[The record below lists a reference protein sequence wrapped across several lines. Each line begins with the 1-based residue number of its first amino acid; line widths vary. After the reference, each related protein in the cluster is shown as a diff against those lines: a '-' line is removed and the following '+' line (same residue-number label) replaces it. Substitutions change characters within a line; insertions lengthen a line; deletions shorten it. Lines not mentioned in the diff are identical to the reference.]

1 MTPRQSHHPV
11 LPTIRP
17 ATPDDAAA
25 ILAIYRPVV
34 QETAISLEWAV
45 PTLME
50 VQGRISTVL
59 ADGFPWLVAADD
71 GDVIAYAY
79 ASRFR
84 SRTAYDWTAEVSV
97 YVSEDR
103 QRRGTGRAIYG
114 RLLRV
119 LGLQGFHSAYGFATA
134 PNPGSEKLHRS
145 LGFTEVG
152 RFSRVG
158 YKFDKWH
165 DVICWY
171 KPLRHGS
178 GIPGTIRPLSEA
190 LAEVE

>member
-1 MTPRQSHHPV
+1 MTPRENDQRV
-11 LPTIRP
+11 LRAIRP
-17 ATPDDAAA
+17 ATPDDAEA

-34 QETAISLEWAV
+34 QETAISFEWTV
-45 PTLME
+45 PTVPEM
-50 VQGRISTVL
+50 QGRISSVL

-71 GDVIAYAY
+71 GDITAYAY

-97 YVSEDR
+97 YVSEAR
-103 QRRGTGRAIYG
+103 QRRGTGRALYG
-114 RLLRV
+114 RLLHV
-119 LGLQGFHSAYGFATA
+119 LELQGFHSAYGFATA
-134 PNPGSEKLHRS
+134 PNPGSEGLHRS

-158 YKFDKWH
+158 YKFEKWH

-171 KPLRHGS
+171 KPLRPVS
-178 GIPGTIRPLSEA
+178 GIPSTLRPLSEV
-190 LAEVE
+190 LMEVE